1 MIVCTFVGVQD
12 CVGASSLARDRPKS
26 HEHWS
31 LTSKDVSSVMCL
43 IDSLW
48 LSVYCISMK
57 KTLFWTSKLYWKATE
72 YRAIFSPS
80 LHTASFPSLLAAS
93 FWRVGSWVVRW
104 MAVRPV
110 EWVLWQQR
118 YKRNRYHDQ
127 NNNNKPPKN
136 PDFSPRIQMAI

>member
-1 MIVCTFVGVQD
+1 MIVCRFVEVQD
-12 CVGASSLARDRPKS
+12 CVGTSSLARDRPKS
-26 HEHWS
+26 HKHWS

-43 IDSLW
+43 VDSLW

-110 EWVLWQQR
+110 EWVLWQ
-118 YKRNRYHDQ
+118 
-127 NNNNKPPKN
+127 
-136 PDFSPRIQMAI
+136 RIQTKPLFWSKRIFWNLFIIALASSKQ

>member
-1 MIVCTFVGVQD
+1 MDSRNGPGSWGHNFVGSKYGIILMLNKWLFVRLWRCKIVLVQVRGQGID
-12 CVGASSLARDRPKS
+12 LKATNTGPSRAK
-26 HEHWS
+26 
-31 LTSKDVSSVMCL
+31 MCL
-43 IDSLW
+43 VDSLW

-110 EWVLWQQR
+110 EWVLWQ
-118 YKRNRYHDQ
+118 
-127 NNNNKPPKN
+127 
-136 PDFSPRIQMAI
+136 

>member
-80 LHTASFPSLLAAS
+80 LHAHSQFPFFTRSKFLACGFVGGSMNGCATRRVSVVTIEIQTKPLFWSKRIFWNLFIIALASSK
-93 FWRVGSWVVRW
+93 
-104 MAVRPV
+104 
-110 EWVLWQQR
+110 Q
-118 YKRNRYHDQ
+118 
-127 NNNNKPPKN
+127 
-136 PDFSPRIQMAI
+136 

>member
-12 CVGASSLARDRPKS
+12 CVGASSWARDRPKS
-26 HEHWS
+26 HKHWS

-43 IDSLW
+43 IDSFW

-127 NNNNKPPKN
+127 NR
-136 PDFSPRIQMAI
+136 DFGICS